1 MRIRV
6 LGTGCK
12 RCDDLYKNAVEAL
25 VRFPGEPYRVDKV
38 EDVDEFVRLGVR
50 VTPALV
56 FDDEVI
62 STGAVLS
69 AEEIEELI
77 RERLEDGRTDD

>member
-1 MRIRV
+1 MRIRI

-25 VRFPGEPYRVDKV
+25 VRFPGQPYRVDKV

>member
-1 MRIRV
+1 MRIRI
-6 LGTGCK
+6 LGAGCK

-50 VTPALV
+50 VTPALA

>member
-1 MRIRV
+1 MRIRI

-25 VRFPGEPYRVDKV
+25 VRFPGRPYRVDKV